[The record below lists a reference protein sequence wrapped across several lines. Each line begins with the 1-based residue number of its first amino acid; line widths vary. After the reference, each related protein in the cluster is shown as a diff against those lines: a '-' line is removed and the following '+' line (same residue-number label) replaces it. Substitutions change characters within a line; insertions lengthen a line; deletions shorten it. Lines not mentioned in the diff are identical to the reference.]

1 MSEATRDFTSTRMLA
16 RFVNAADFFD
26 PPLDVAP
33 LCPMLNPVGF
43 GVKSNVELAF
53 ECGAS
58 SGASTAIGS
67 GDGGSGDGISI
78 SSAGVSSTTGAVVS
92 AAATAAGAPLSNCA
106 FKSRIARGRS
116 LRPRPLGVRFIGL
129 GEVLVGIAEN

>member
-1 MSEATRDFTSTRMLA
+1 VSEATRDCTSTRMLA

-26 PPLDVAP
+26 PPLDVPP

-58 SGASTAIGS
+58 SGASTVIGS

-78 SSAGVSSTTGAVVS
+78 SSAGVSSTTVVS
-92 AAATAAGAPLSNCA
+92 VAAAAAGVSLSNCA

-116 LRPRPLGVRFIGL
+116 LRPRPPGVRFIGL

>member
-1 MSEATRDFTSTRMLA
+1 MLA

-26 PPLDVAP
+26 PPLEP

-58 SGASTAIGS
+58 SGVSTAIGS
-67 GDGGSGDGISI
+67 GDGGSGEGISI
-78 SSAGVSSTTGAVVS
+78 SSASVSSTTGAVVS
-92 AAATAAGAPLSNCA
+92 AAAAAAGAPLSNCA